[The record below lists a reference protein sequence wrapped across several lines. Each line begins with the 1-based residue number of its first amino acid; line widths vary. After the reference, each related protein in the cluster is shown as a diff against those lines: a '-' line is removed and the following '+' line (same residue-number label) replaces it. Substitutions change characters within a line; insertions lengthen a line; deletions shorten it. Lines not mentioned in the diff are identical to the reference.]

1 MIDHML
7 VDLKKYYEG
16 ETPNYVGKKLK
27 MPKGSCYTYTFN
39 LGKGNSLPKDE
50 AKEPQPIRI
59 YDDLWPQD
67 MGYELT
73 PKVIGQLETGNSVF
87 LLIPFYDHIFKHTHC
102 VWIELSEYLQYGGL
116 SSSPLTHLY
125 QGLRHLLDRKVALV
139 ND

>member
-1 MIDHML
+1 MIKEL
-7 VDLKKYYEG
+7 IFAGKKYFEG
-16 ETPNYVGKKLK
+16 QVPNYIGKTLK
-27 MPKGSCYTYTFN
+27 MPKASCCTYTFN
-39 LGKGNSLPKDE
+39 LGKDSSLPKDD
-50 AKEPQPIRI
+50 AKEPQPIKI

-67 MGYELT
+67 MSYDLT
-73 PKVIGQLETGNSVF
+73 PKVIGQLEAQNSTF

-102 VWIELSEYLQYGGL
+102 VWIELSEYFQNGGV

>member
-1 MIDHML
+1 MIKEL
-7 VDLKKYYEG
+7 IFQKQKWYQG
-16 ETPNYVGKKLK
+16 EVPNYVGKTLK
-27 MPKGSCYTYTFN
+27 MPNGSCYTYTFN
-39 LGKGNSLPKDE
+39 LGKGTPRPEDE

-102 VWIELSEYLQYGGL
+102 VWIELSEYLQYGGV

-125 QGLRHLLDRKVALV
+125 QSLRHLLDRKVALV